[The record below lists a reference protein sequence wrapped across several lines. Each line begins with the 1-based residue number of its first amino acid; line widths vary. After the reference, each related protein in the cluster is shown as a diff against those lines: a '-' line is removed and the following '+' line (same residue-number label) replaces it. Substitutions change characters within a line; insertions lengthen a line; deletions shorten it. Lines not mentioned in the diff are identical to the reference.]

1 MLEIDQIAI
10 CNREAAKSL
19 ERSSFSFEGSQIQSI
34 PFHDSYLASHFGEI
48 PRRWLETITF
58 PMRWYPETNSLYA
71 TEKWAKIASK
81 RTFPQLRPLE
91 FAVSSRGGFL
101 LSVSS
106 SQHIFYIHALW
117 WPRSVYAFSGLARQ
131 EQELVWKGP
140 DVRNL
145 EGRESWKDIYGGWA
159 FPMFAFGEVKNP
171 WFFPLANGIVAEL
184 LPENSHHRLSPLK
197 SSPQM
202 RALLKIASN
211 EFEMRFLVLGGLVQG
226 SWNYQIWGG
235 DFVEFPIN
243 SALFGLASYGDLCW
257 AGGWSSHLGKEVSG
271 VRVIFNEVSL
281 QFACSSCHPHH
292 TRRFAKSFDWGI
304 PKVHVLF
311 VPNQAIN
318 KSIN

>member
-1 MLEIDQIAI
+1 MLDW
-10 CNREAAKSL
+10 C
-19 ERSSFSFEGSQIQSI
+19 SI
-34 PFHDSYLASHFGEI
+34 PGISF
-48 PRRWLETITF
+48 RW
-58 PMRWYPETNSLYA
+58 NSKTMTEA
-71 TEKWAKIASK
+71 PEKWAKTASK
-81 RTFPQLRPLE
+81 RAFPQLRPLE
-91 FAVSSRGGFL
+91 FAVSSRGGFR

-211 EFEMRFLVLGGLVQG
+211 EFEMRFLVLGGVGARVMKL
-226 SWNYQIWGG
+226 
-235 DFVEFPIN
+235 P
-243 SALFGLASYGDLCW
+243 DL
-257 AGGWSSHLGKEVSG
+257 G
-271 VRVIFNEVSL
+271 
-281 QFACSSCHPHH
+281 
-292 TRRFAKSFDWGI
+292 RRFCGI
-304 PKVHVLF
+304 
-311 VPNQAIN
+311 
-318 KSIN
+318 SG